1 MYFSVWYYP
10 LFSASFTLA
19 FYPQMPSL
27 EDSRAKNHPS
37 FRAPLTFRQVKT
49 TVN

>member
-27 EDSRAKNHPS
+27 EDSRTKKPS
-37 FRAPLTFRQVKT
+37 TFQSCL
-49 TVN
+49 NFQAS